1 MAPAVSIQDATV
13 VRGGRVVLD
22 RISLTVEPGLLLG
35 VTGPNGSG
43 KTTLLNL
50 INGLLLPVAGQ
61 VEVLGEVVSPASSR
75 GLRRRVAYLPQMAP
89 PDPRMP
95 VLVRDVVLMGRYG
108 RIGLGR
114 RPGPDDHAAASRA
127 MERVG
132 LTPLADRPIGQL
144 SGGEQQRVALARALA
159 QEAAVLMLVEPTTF
173 LDQSARAY
181 LLELIAAIHAEGR
194 LTTLLVSHELDF
206 VRRICERVVSLES
219 GRLVTPTEVA
229 A

>member
-1 MAPAVSIQDATV
+1 MALAVCIEDATV
-13 VRGGRVVLD
+13 ERGGRVALD

-50 INGLLLPVAGQ
+50 INGLLLPVSGH
-61 VEVLGEVVSPASSR
+61 VEVLNEVVTPASSR
-75 GLRRRVAYLPQMAP
+75 RLRRRVAYLPQMAP

-95 VLVRDVVLMGRYG
+95 VLVREVVLMGRYG

-114 RPGPDDHAAASRA
+114 RPGADDYAAASRA
-127 MERVG
+127 MQRVG
-132 LTPLADRPIGQL
+132 LAELADRPIGQL

-159 QEAAVLMLVEPTTF
+159 QEATILLLDEPTTF
-173 LDQSARAY
+173 LDQSARAD

-206 VRRICERVVSLES
+206 VRRICKRIVSLEQ
-219 GRLVTPTEVA
+219 GRLTTTAEVA